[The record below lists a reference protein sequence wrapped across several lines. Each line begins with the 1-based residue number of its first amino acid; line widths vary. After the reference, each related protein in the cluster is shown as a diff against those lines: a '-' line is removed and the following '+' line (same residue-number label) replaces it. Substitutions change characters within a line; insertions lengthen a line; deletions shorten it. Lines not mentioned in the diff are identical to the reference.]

1 MTSHQF
7 NRWKLVFTL
16 WYSRNIFLF
25 NMKIEADSG
34 FIHVGFTL
42 FCLLFVVFYNL
53 LRLKLVS
60 SYLEFFVWLTYL
72 QYSIFSKFFV
82 HEIVVSKTVV
92 TRVNVKSLQCLIDYD
107 IGVANIFEGN
117 CTGNMKVIA
126 LTSSIKFCFGI
137 LTANYVVEWLISLWV
152 CKVLLYGS
160 FFTTTCVAHSSN
172 KLVSIYLF

>member
-1 MTSHQF
+1 MKTTGSVHPLVQQKYFPVQHEDWGRFWFHTCRFYPLLPPFCCFLQF
-7 NRWKLVFTL
+7 VE
-16 WYSRNIFLF
+16 IEAGVFLF
-25 NMKIEADSG
+25 RI
-34 FIHVGFTL
+34 
-42 FCLLFVVFYNL
+42 FCLTCI
-53 LRLKLVS
+53 
-60 SYLEFFVWLTYL
+60 SYSI
-72 QYSIFSKFFV
+72 YSIFSKFFV